1 MEERSYFDGGLFELI
16 GWKILGCLVT
26 TFTFGIC
33 FPWAYTMVYKWE
45 AKHTVINGRR
55 LTFDGS
61 AFELFGH
68 WIKWLLLSIITLG
81 IYGFWVCIDLKKWKT
96 KHTHFA

>member
-33 FPWAYTMVYKWE
+33 FPWAYTMV
-45 AKHTVINGRR
+45 
-55 LTFDGS
+55 L
-61 AFELFGH
+61 
-68 WIKWLLLSIITLG
+68 
-81 IYGFWVCIDLKKWKT
+81 
-96 KHTHFA
+96 